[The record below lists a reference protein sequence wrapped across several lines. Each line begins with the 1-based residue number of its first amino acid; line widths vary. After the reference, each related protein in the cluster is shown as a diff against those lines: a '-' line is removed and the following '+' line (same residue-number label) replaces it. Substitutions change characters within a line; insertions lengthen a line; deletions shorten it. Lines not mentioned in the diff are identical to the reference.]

1 MKNENLVTIKQYA
14 ELIGKGR
21 QDVYRL
27 ISPAK
32 IKPEIIA
39 GKFFINIVKYPPANF
54 KKKDK

>member
-1 MKNENLVTIKQYA
+1 MKNQNLVTIQQYA

-39 GKFFINIVKYPPANF
+39 GKYFIDIKKFPPNQF
-54 KKKDK
+54 KGK

>member
-1 MKNENLVTIKQYA
+1 MKNENLVTVKQYA

-32 IKPEIIA
+32 IKAEIIA
-39 GKFFINIVKYPPANF
+39 GKYFIDIKKFPPSNF
-54 KKKDK
+54 KKQTK